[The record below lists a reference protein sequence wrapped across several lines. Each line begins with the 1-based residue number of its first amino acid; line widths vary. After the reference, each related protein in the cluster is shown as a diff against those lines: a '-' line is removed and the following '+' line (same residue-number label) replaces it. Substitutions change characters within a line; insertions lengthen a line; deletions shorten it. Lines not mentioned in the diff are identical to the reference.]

1 MADTP
6 RTTPPATEPPR
17 MVEGEAAGYC
27 DPVTGM
33 CVLPEATT
41 IAPASDATARTVHLT
56 GEEMV
61 DFDLGNVDVSNIETF
76 DHAAFNEK
84 VVEDFRANGGKI
96 SGVMAG
102 KNVMLM
108 TTIGAKSGQPRMN
121 PVGYLRDGDRLI
133 LIASNGGQDKHPSW
147 YHNLK
152 ANPTVTIDLGDGP
165 FEAVAT
171 EITGQERNDL
181 YARAIEVEPAFAA
194 YETTTDRKIPVFQ
207 VVRNNR

>member
-1 MADTP
+1 
-6 RTTPPATEPPR
+6 
-17 MVEGEAAGYC
+17 
-27 DPVTGM
+27 
-33 CVLPEATT
+33 
-41 IAPASDATARTVHLT
+41 
-56 GEEMV
+56 MV

-152 ANPTVTIDLGDGP
+152 ANPTVTIDLGDGT

-171 EITGQERNDL
+171 EITGQERDDL